1 MTENKIFDEA
11 RQIADWIVD
20 LRRKF
25 HQCPEL
31 KFAETSTSKLIRET
45 LDSLDIPWR
54 HPVGVTGVV
63 AQLGTGQEP
72 CTALRADM
80 DALPVCEDNEH
91 VFKSQNPGK
100 MHACGHDCHI
110 AMLLGAARI
119 LKARESEINGTIK
132 LIFQPGEEGG
142 AGADLLC
149 KEGVLE
155 APEVSSIFALH
166 CWPTVSRGKIAV
178 NSGPIMAAVSNFSV
192 KVQGKGGHGALP
204 HHCIDPITS
213 AAKMILELQTIV
225 SREMNPFS
233 PSVLTIGSI
242 TGGNAANVIPEE
254 VTFSGTIR
262 SLCIDGAQQ
271 IRRRLVEIVE
281 SIAAANH
288 CQASVTSLMPDYPA
302 TVNDEGCRQIAQ
314 KAAAEILGAQNVVSA
329 TPVMIGEDF
338 AYYQQLVPGCLA
350 FLGVSDPANKNQF
363 GLHHPRFEVDESALP
378 IGSAWHV
385 SVALAALTKATE

>member
-1 MTENKIFDEA
+1 
-11 RQIADWIVD
+11 

-31 KFAETSTSKLIRET
+31 KFAETSTSQLIRET
-45 LDSLDIPWR
+45 LDSLNIPLK

-63 AQLGTGQEP
+63 AQLGNGKEP

-80 DALPVCEDNEH
+80 DALPVSEDNEFA
-91 VFKSQNPGK
+91 FKSRNPGK

-132 LIFQPGEEGG
+132 LFFQPGEEGG

-149 KEGVLE
+149 KEGALE
-155 APEVSSIFALH
+155 NPEVSSIFALH
-166 CWPTVSRGKIAV
+166 CWPTVPRGKIAG

-204 HHCIDPITS
+204 HHCIDPLTS

-242 TGGNAANVIPEE
+242 KGGIAANVIPEK

-262 SLCIDGAQQ
+262 SLSIDGAQH
-271 IRRRLVEIVE
+271 IRKRLVEIVE
-281 SIAAANH
+281 SIAVANR
-288 CQASVTSLMPDYPA
+288 CRVSVSSLMPDYPA
-302 TVNDEGCRQIAQ
+302 TVNDEGCWQIARQ
-314 KAAAEILGAQNVVSA
+314 AATELLGAQNVVRA
-329 TPVMIGEDF
+329 DPVMIGEDF

-350 FLGVSDPANKNQF
+350 FLGVSKPGNKDQC
-363 GLHHPRFEVDESALP
+363 GLHHPRFNVDESALP

-385 SVALAALTKATE
+385 SVALAALAKAANQTNHGETK